1 MNKIKM
7 NEGSIDVKNE
17 VVKVMSIVK
26 EIIRGVYSKKYVKG
40 GVINGG
46 KEVKDDEFSNVLKYI
61 NYELKHR
68 LYDSGVIGCPILFVT
83 WLRNNKTHGG
93 YHPELKIIILDAY
106 KYLVRFDDKT
116 KVDVYKNFSKILFD
130 DMRRTIEHE
139 LIHQQQDV
147 RSGGKFFNS
156 NKGKISDD
164 EVKEILKKKYYVA
177 PSDMSDEEFIEY
189 IKYYNDVSELD
200 TFANNVADEYIQY
213 KMKKVR
219 YDILK
224 DIKSGNIEP
233 TNYNAEEVRKM
244 VLGGILKN
252 KYNEYSIGLD
262 IQRKLI
268 ELSDG
273 YELLTVENKKR
284 YWKYLFKALLVN
296 RFEPMIFV
304 K

>member
-1 MNKIKM
+1 MTNMNIE
-7 NEGSIDVKNE
+7 EGSINVKSE

-26 EIIRGVYSKKYVKG
+26 EIIRGLYNKSYVKG
-40 GVINGG
+40 GLIGAG
-46 KEVKDDEFSNVLKYI
+46 KVVKEDEFSNVLRYI

-68 LYDSGVIGCPILFVT
+68 LKDSGVIGCPILFVT
-83 WLRNNKTHGG
+83 WLRDGKTYGG
-93 YHPELKIIILDAY
+93 YHPELKIIVLDAY

-164 EVKEILKKKYYVA
+164 EVKDILKKKYYVA
-177 PSDMSDEEFIEY
+177 PDMSDDEFIET

-219 YDILK
+219 DDILK

-233 TNYNAEEVRKM
+233 TNYSAEEVRKM

-252 KYNEYSIGLD
+252 KYNGYSIGLE

-273 YELLTVENKKR
+273 YELLTVDNKKR

>member
-1 MNKIKM
+1 MNDIKM

-61 NYELKHR
+61 NYELKNR

-83 WLRNNKTHGG
+83 WLRNNKMHGG

-164 EVKEILKKKYYVA
+164 EVKEILKKKYYIA
-177 PSDMSDEEFIEY
+177 SDMSDEEFIEY

-213 KMKKVR
+213 KMKKIR

-252 KYNEYSIGLD
+252 KYNGYSIGLD